1 MSTNKELHVVETPNG
16 LTVTC
21 RGLDSNDLSAATGF
35 VDSLVPDRAEP
46 KEYDG
51 DTLVPSHDDIAK
63 LAFAFYEMRGRKDG
77 FDAEDW
83 QLAEEELLRRRV

>member
-1 MSTNKELHVVETPNG
+1 VSTNKELQVVEIPNG
-16 LTVTC
+16 LAVTC
-21 RGLDSNDLSAATGF
+21 QGLDSNDLSAAAAF
-35 VDSLVPDRAEP
+35 VDSLVPDGTET
-46 KEYDG
+46 KENGG

-83 QLAEEELLRRRV
+83 RLAEEELLRRRV